1 MGYSPWGCKESNVIE
16 QLSLSTF
23 TVETGSR
30 ERRPRVVGAPG
41 AQAGL
46 HLSSQGLHGV

>member
-41 AQAGL
+41 AQVGL